1 MEVMVDIYILVVWVN
16 K

>member
-1 MEVMVDIYILVVWVN
+1 MEVMVHIYILVVWVN